1 VSQPFSYDQLSP
13 VPPLT
18 PVTKKL
24 IIICVIAYFIDFLLS
39 HLGFQIGGL
48 YLNEILGI
56 VPLYVK
62 NKWWLW
68 QFLTYIFMHG
78 HPLHL
83 LLNMLILWYFGSEIE
98 IRLGRAEFLRY
109 FLLCGVGAG
118 VFNYAVN
125 VAFSDVSRLSH
136 PIIGAS
142 GAIFGILAAYGI
154 FFGNRYFLVFFLFPM
169 KAKYFVL
176 LMAGIEL
183 IMGVEANA
191 QDNVAHFAH
200 LGGMVVGALY
210 TYFFHV
216 RPPRGG
222 RGSAKDRERE
232 RLKRQF
238 TLIVNQDSSTSSSSD
253 GERGPYW
260 N

>member
-1 VSQPFSYDQLSP
+1 MTTRYDQLSP

-18 PVTKKL
+18 AVAKGL
-24 IIICVIAYFIDFLLS
+24 IVSCVVIYFTDFILYNI
-39 HLGFQIGGL
+39 GFQINGL
-48 YLNEILGI
+48 RLNEIFGL
-56 VPLYVK
+56 VPILIK
-62 NKWWLW
+62 TRLWLW
-68 QFLTYIFMHG
+68 QFVTYIFMHG

-83 LLNMLILWYFGSEIE
+83 LLNMLILWYFGAEIE
-98 IRLGRAEFLRY
+98 MRLGQKGFLFF
-109 FLLCGVGAG
+109 FLLCGIGAG
-118 VFNYAVN
+118 VFNYGVN
-125 VAFSDVSRLSH
+125 VYLSDGSKLTH

-176 LMAGIEL
+176 ILAAMEI
-183 IMGVEANA
+183 IMGVESSS

-200 LGGMVVGALY
+200 VGGMLIGAAYIYLR
-210 TYFFHV
+210 FV
-216 RPPRGG
+216 RPPRGP
-222 RGSAKDRERE
+222 GSQSRRDAEKE

-238 TLIVNQDSSTSSSSD
+238 TLIVNPTTNNKEEDK
-253 GERGPYW
+253 GPYW